1 MNYVT
6 VQNTADTLKQVT
18 TAIFC
23 SLLHYMLKAIYSM
36 TSNCVNKHSSI
47 TCSNTHRVRN
57 IISSVQVCMIK
68 SLEWDQMVIQELKR
82 TWDCMLLI
90 HTNQRTVQ
98 SLSHLAGR
106 ILNHKAYQLVPSAGF
121 LFSHFSPNTP
131 EPTQMK

>member
-6 VQNTADTLKQVT
+6 VQHTADTLKHVT
-18 TAIFC
+18 P
-23 SLLHYMLKAIYSM
+23 SYLLQSPALHAESNLQHDLKL
-36 TSNCVNKHSSI
+36 CVYKHSSI
-47 TCSNTHRVRN
+47 TCSNTHRVWN
-57 IISSVQVCMIK
+57 IRSSVCMIK
-68 SLEWDQMVIQELKR
+68 SLEWDQMVIQELKL

-106 ILNHKAYQLVPSAGF
+106 ILSHRAYQLVPTAGF